1 MFRVTLMGCFSFND
15 ISKRFLKQTE
25 QHVTASS
32 ISVIL
37 FTAAAPLGVF
47 EYKLEQQEF
56 PLS

>member
-1 MFRVTLMGCFSFND
+1 MGCFSFND

-37 FTAAAPLGVF
+37 FTAAAAPLGVF